1 MLRSGKERVSDFGR
15 VWLELEDHLAQRR
28 TRMYITTAVL
38 VGLVVFG
45 LGTFIAATGG
55 SDAIGGIC
63 VMLFM
68 VAVFASIFFFG
79 ARQRLQRIQAKI
91 DFAKGVTDALADD
104 YHPARKIHYYM
115 DLRPYDAE
123 DKKYWSGRSMHGN
136 SKYKY
141 LDRWFRQKFWLIDGT
156 RVVVERKAD
165 HKVRKGS
172 LIRHKRRV
180 YVKVYPSE
188 KTFGPGPWQGDDD
201 LEMMVKQAVNDSFHD
216 PPEVLRIRRQGPR
229 DHVGIAL
236 TQLDAPILPKEV
248 VALVESILLY
258 LQMKR

>member
-15 VWLELEDHLAQRR
+15 VWLELEDHLARR
-28 TRMYITTAVL
+28 RNRLFITTGII
-38 VGLVVFG
+38 VGVIMLG
-45 LGTFIAATGG
+45 LGTFIGATGG

-68 VAVFASIFFFG
+68 VTIFSSIIFFAALG
-79 ARQRLQRIQAKI
+79 RLKKI
-91 DFAKGVTDALADD
+91 RTKVAFAKGITDALADD
-104 YHPARKIHYYM
+104 YHPARKIHYYL
-115 DLRPYDAE
+115 DLRPYDAD
-123 DKKYWSGRSMHGN
+123 DKQYWSGRSMHGN

-188 KTFGPGPWQGDDD
+188 KSFGAGPWQGDDD
-201 LEMMVKQAVNDSFHD
+201 LEMMVKQAVRASFHD

-236 TQLDAPILPKEV
+236 TQLDAPILPEEV

-258 LQMKR
+258 LQMKS

>member
-15 VWLELEDHLAQRR
+15 VWLEIDDYVARR
-28 TRMYITTAVL
+28 RRNILL
-38 VGLVVFG
+38 VGGGIAGGIFFG
-45 LGTFIAATGG
+45 LTGFIWTAGG
-55 SDAIGGIC
+55 SDAVGGIC
-63 VMLFM
+63 MVAFM
-68 VAVFASIFFFG
+68 VTLFSSIFVFA
-79 ARQRLQRIQAKI
+79 AYQRVGRIQKKV
-91 DFAKGVTDALADD
+91 DFARGVTKALADD
-104 YHPARKIHYYM
+104 YHPARKIHYYL
-115 DLRPYDAE
+115 DLRPYDAD
-123 DKKYWSGRSMHGN
+123 DKQYWSGRSMHGN

-188 KTFGPGPWQGDDD
+188 KSFGAGPWQGDDD
-201 LEMMVKQAVNDSFHD
+201 LEMMVNQAVRTSFHD
-216 PPEVLRIRRQGPR
+216 PPEVPRIRRQGPR

-236 TQLDAPILPKEV
+236 TQLDAPILPEEV

-258 LQMKR
+258 LQMKS

>member
-15 VWLELEDHLAQRR
+15 VWLELEDEMARR
-28 TRMYITTAVL
+28 RRNLFLIAGLIAGILL
-38 VGLVVFG
+38 VGI
-45 LGTFIAATGG
+45 GTFAVVMGG
-55 SDAIGGIC
+55 SDAIGGVC
-63 VMLFM
+63 MMTFM
-68 VAVFASIFFFG
+68 VTIFGAIFFF
-79 ARQRLQRIQAKI
+79 AAYQRIGRIQAKV
-91 DFAKGVTDALADD
+91 DFAKGVTEALADD

-115 DLRPYDAE
+115 DLRAYDAE

-136 SKYKY
+136 AKYKY

-165 HKVRKGS
+165 HKVRKGA

-180 YVKVYPSE
+180 YVKVYPGE
-188 KTFGPGPWQGDDD
+188 KAFGPGPWAGDDD
-201 LEMMVKQAVNDSFHD
+201 LEMMVKQAVDASFHD

-236 TQLDAPILPKEV
+236 TQLDAPILPGEV
-248 VALVESILLY
+248 VALIESILLY